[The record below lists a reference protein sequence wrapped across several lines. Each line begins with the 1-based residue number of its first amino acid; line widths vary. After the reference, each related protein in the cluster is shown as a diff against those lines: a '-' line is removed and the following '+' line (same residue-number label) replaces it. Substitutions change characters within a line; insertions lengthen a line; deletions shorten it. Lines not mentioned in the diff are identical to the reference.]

1 MQSIEALWTKTL
13 QGPPVINYQGIST
26 TFRDLPTKKYVNIK
40 NNPNHHPWNPQF
52 ESSIYMFLCVHL
64 LIYLKKP
71 RETHQK
77 KHSPALY
84 ENVHLSKVTPFFK
97 SQNRWFS
104 PSTTATLQV
113 TTRSKV
119 LELRSVS
126 FFRGGRWWT
135 ASLSIPKTYVKT
147 RRFKGEAFCQKKAMV
162 CLKQQ
167 FIPILKCDV
176 YIYIYVNLSLSSAT

>member
-1 MQSIEALWTKTL
+1 MNKNTP
-13 QGPPVINYQGIST
+13 GPPPVINYQGILYPPL
-26 TFRDLPTKKYVNIK
+26 FGIFQQKYRLNIK

-64 LIYLKKP
+64 LIYLKTTKGK
-71 RETHQK
+71 TSKK
-77 KHSPALY
+77 KHPPALY
-84 ENVHLSKVTPFFK
+84 ENFHLSKVTPFFK

-126 FFRGGRWWT
+126 FFRGGRW
-135 ASLSIPKTYVKT
+135 
-147 RRFKGEAFCQKKAMV
+147 
-162 CLKQQ
+162 
-167 FIPILKCDV
+167 
-176 YIYIYVNLSLSSAT
+176 